1 MCNVELCAYV
11 TESRLGS
18 GESFWNFF
26 LMLCFDKLNW
36 SPHQLW
42 LRGASCWYYWN
53 LKHICQLFLVRR
65 FVMKTKRAKIILWNA
80 WLFWARK
87 PEFAATKV
95 IFHCI
100 TTTIR
105 DKRLIEMHFWTDVQ
119 CIEEQSDW
127 PQHYEFFWLWNF
139 AVRFEY
145 IWWLNDNMNYNI
157 S

>member
-1 MCNVELCAYV
+1 MCNVELYAYV

-36 SPHQLW
+36 SPAPTLVARSE
-42 LRGASCWYYWN
+42 LLVL
-53 LKHICQLFLVRR
+53 LKLETHLPTFLVRR
-65 FVMKTKRAKIILWNA
+65 YVMKAKRAKIILWNA

-127 PQHYEFFWLWNF
+127 PQHYEFFF
-139 AVRFEY
+139 IEVEVDFERKVKARQK
-145 IWWLNDNMNYNI
+145 
-157 S
+157 